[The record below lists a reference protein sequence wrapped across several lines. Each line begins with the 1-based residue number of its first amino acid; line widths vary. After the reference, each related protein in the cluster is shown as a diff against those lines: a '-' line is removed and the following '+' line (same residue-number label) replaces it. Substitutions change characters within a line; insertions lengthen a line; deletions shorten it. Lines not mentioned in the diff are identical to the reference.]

1 MIRVPS
7 LSRSGALA
15 IVASSVA
22 LLGCG
27 GADNATSDSTTAAPG
42 AATATS
48 AGSTTG
54 FNTPESVM
62 YDDERDVFYVSNV
75 NGVPSAVDGNG
86 WIARVDAANVATV
99 THLVDGGVN
108 GAVLNAP
115 KGLALTGDT
124 LWVADITAVRA
135 FDRTTGAPL
144 ATIAL
149 DSLNATFLNDIAV
162 GPDGALYVTDTGI
175 HIDSAGTI
183 THPGTDRVFRI
194 ADGKATI
201 ALEGDALGRPNGILW
216 DATNSRFLLAPF
228 GDRIL
233 RAFAPGDSSATEIGI
248 GAGAF
253 DGIVITADGRLLV
266 SSWADSSVS
275 AWNGQAFERLITNVE
290 APADIGLDTRRN
302 VLAVPRFNI
311 GRVDYF
317 TLPAP

>member
-1 MIRVPS
+1 MIRLPDSSRTVALVLVATS
-7 LSRSGALA
+7 LSLFGCRGAGESA
-15 IVASSVA
+15 
-22 LLGCG
+22 
-27 GADNATSDSTTAAPG
+27 SDSAASIPG
-42 AATATS
+42 ASTATS

-54 FNTPESVM
+54 FNTPESVL
-62 YDDERDVFYVSNV
+62 YDEERDVFYVSNV

-86 WIARVDAANVATV
+86 WIAVVNAASIDSVV
-99 THLVDGGVN
+99 HLVDGGVN

-124 LWVADITAVRA
+124 LWVADITAVRS
-135 FDRTTGAPL
+135 FNRTTGAPL
-144 ATIAL
+144 TTIAL
-149 DSLNATFLNDIAV
+149 DSLGATFLNDIAI

-175 HIDSAGTI
+175 NIDSTGTI

-194 ADGKATI
+194 ADGVATI
-201 ALEGDALGRPNGILW
+201 AIQGDALGRPNGIWW

-253 DGIVITADGRLLV
+253 DGVVITPDGRLLI

-275 AWNGQAFERLITNVE
+275 AWNGQSFDRLITNVE
-290 APADIGLDTRRN
+290 APADIGLDTKRN
-302 VLAVPRFNI
+302 VLAIPRFNV
-311 GRVDYF
+311 GKVDYF